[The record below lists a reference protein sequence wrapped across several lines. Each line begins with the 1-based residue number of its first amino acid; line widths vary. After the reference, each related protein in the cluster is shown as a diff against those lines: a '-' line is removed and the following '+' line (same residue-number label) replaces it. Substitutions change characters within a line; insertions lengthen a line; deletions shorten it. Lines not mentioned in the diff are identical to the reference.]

1 LRSIKIEL
9 EWPTQSAAYVAAK
22 FVRARNDPRRRQ
34 DLAANPLWTLEELYN
49 LRNPPFVADPEFT
62 PLQIDALGCD
72 PKSGAAL
79 PGDPTEVRFPI
90 AHLVG
95 GLPWRYTEY
104 IKRPGVS
111 NPDFAPLD
119 LSCIGR

>member
-1 LRSIKIEL
+1 MLQR
-9 EWPTQSAAYVAAK
+9 K

-34 DLAANPLWTLEELYN
+34 YLAANPLWTLEELYN

-62 PLQIDALGCD
+62 PFRIDALGYD
-72 PKSGAAL
+72 PKSVAAFL
-79 PGDPTEVRFPI
+79 SDATQVGFPI
-90 AHLVG
+90 PQLFG

-104 IKRPGVS
+104 IKRPVVS
-111 NPDFAPLD
+111 DPEFAPLD